1 MAYNEILEYFLKHI
15 EVERNLSKNTVAA
28 YRRDLEKF
36 GKFLHL
42 NNHKLEEIDSERITH
57 FILFLKKEGLS
68 SSSVVRVLSSLR
80 NLYRFVAGQGLI
92 KGYGVPDIESPRS
105 HRELPDVL
113 SREEIEVLLKN
124 ISEKDKMRNLAIIE
138 LIYGAGLRVSEAA
151 GIRLEDINFTDGY
164 IKIRGKGSRERLAFI
179 NKHALSA
186 IRSYLE
192 ERTRSKIAT
201 SEWLFP
207 NRSGKRISRQS
218 VWKLIK
224 KLSIYLSSEKRVTP
238 HTFRHSFATHLLEGG
253 MDIRAVQELL
263 GHKTLATTE
272 IYTHINKKHILSL
285 YKKFHPRA

>member
-1 MAYNEILEYFLKHI
+1 MTYNDLLEYFLKHI

-36 GKFLHL
+36 GKFLQM
-42 NNHKLEEIDSERITH
+42 NNYKLEEIDGEKITH

-68 SSSVVRVLSSLR
+68 SSSVVRALSSLR
-80 NLYRFVAGQGLI
+80 NLYRFIAGQGLI
-92 KGYGVPDIESPRS
+92 KGYGVPDIESPRA

-113 SREEIEVLLKN
+113 SKEEMEVLLKN

-138 LIYGAGLRVSEAA
+138 LIYGAGLRVSEVA
-151 GIRLEDINFTDGY
+151 GIKLEDINFSKCY
-164 IKIRGKGSRERLAFI
+164 IKIRGKGSRERLVFI
-179 NKHALSA
+179 NKYALSA

-192 ERTRSKIAT
+192 ERTHSKVAT

-207 NRSGKRISRQS
+207 NRSGRRISRQS

-224 KLSIYLSSEKRVTP
+224 KLSVYLSSEKRVTP

-272 IYTHINKKHILSL
+272 IYTHINKKHIHSL